1 MDRVINDEEII
12 KESKRLKNGKS
23 IGNDEI
29 CNEMINCLVHTKFID
44 VIRMLLNAILTRTYF
59 PSSWKVNYIIPAFKS
74 DDSFD
79 PNNYRGISVSS
90 CLGKLFTLVIN
101 ERLIKFLDIENTLSS
116 FQIGFRRGYRTSD
129 HVFVLNTIT
138 IISEQL
144 HFSCLEDILVGKHQ

>member
-1 MDRVINDEEII
+1 MI
-12 KESKRLKNGKS
+12 K
-23 IGNDEI
+23 
-29 CNEMINCLVHTKFID
+29 CLVHTKFID
-44 VIRMLLNAILTRTYF
+44 VIRMLFNAILTRTYF
-59 PSSWKVNYIIPAFKS
+59 LSSWKVNYIIPIFKS

-129 HVFVLNTIT
+129 HVFVVNTI
-138 IISEQL
+138 INSYFSKGKKVYACFVDFSKASVILSGKRDYCISS
-144 HFSCLEDILVGKHQ
+144 FSMASVFSLFP